1 MTARVLS
8 IANCKGGTGK
18 TTSAVNLAAELGAR
32 GYRVLVVD
40 LDPQGHAGLGLGVTA
55 RLGFPT
61 AHAPLLRRPAG
72 PDRHAGLDGAVQA
85 TEEDNV
91 AVVPADRGFD
101 GQLGTSDIRC
111 LADALAPLRHVHDL
125 VLIDVPPAAAALT
138 VCALMASDGV
148 VVPTTLDPLGLEGVR
163 QFARSYHDTMLR
175 FRAAPLGLA
184 IAPMRID
191 LRTNVERETLGSLRT
206 AFGPGQMVR
215 GVRTDV
221 AVSEAFARR
230 RPVRRHRPQA
240 RAAEDFSGLADDL
253 VQRFGI
259 DCAAAFADPPCGRQ
273 EGFSRGISWR

>member
-40 LDPQGHAGLGLGVTA
+40 LDPQGHAGLGLRVTA
-55 RLGFPT
+55 RLGSPN
-61 AHAPLLRRPAG
+61 AHTPLRRSPSS
-72 PDRHAGLDGAVQA
+72 LDGAAQA

-91 AVVPADRGFD
+91 SVVPADRGFD
-101 GQLGTSDIRC
+101 GQLGNSDIHC
-111 LADALAPLRHVHDL
+111 FANALAPLRHVYDL

-148 VVPTTLDPLGLEGVR
+148 VIPTTLDPLGLEGVR

-191 LRTNVERETLGSLRT
+191 LRTNVERETLGQLRT

-230 RPVRRHRPQA
+230 QPVRRTRPRA
-240 RAAEDFSGLADDL
+240 RAVEDFSGLADDL

-259 DCAAAFADPPCGRQ
+259 DCAAAFAEPSCGRA

>member
-40 LDPQGHAGLGLGVTA
+40 LDPQGHAGLGLGVSA
-55 RLGFPT
+55 RLGSAN
-61 AHAPLLRRPAG
+61 AHTPLLRAG
-72 PDRHAGLDGAVQA
+72 IDLSGAAQA
-85 TEEDNV
+85 TGEDNV

-101 GQLGTSDIRC
+101 GQLGNGDIRC
-111 LADALAPLRHVHDL
+111 IAAALGALCRIHDL

-191 LRTNVERETLGSLRT
+191 LRTNVERETLGQLRT

-230 RPVRRHRPQA
+230 QPVRRYRPRA
-240 RAAEDFSGLADDL
+240 RAAEDFSALADDL

-259 DCAAAFADPPCGRQ
+259 DCAAAFAEPAYARP

>member
-18 TTSAVNLAAELGAR
+18 TTSAVNIAAELGAR
-32 GYRVLVVD
+32 GYRVLVID
-40 LDPQGHAGLGLGVTA
+40 LDPQGHAGLGFGVSA
-55 RLGFPT
+55 RLGSPN
-61 AHAPLLRRPAG
+61 AHAPLLRPQAG
-72 PDRHAGLDGAVQA
+72 FDGAAQA

-91 AVVPADRGFD
+91 AVIPADRSFD
-101 GQLGTSDIRC
+101 GQLGHGDVRC
-111 LADALAPLRHVHDL
+111 LATALAPLRRSHDL
-125 VLIDVPPAAAALT
+125 VLFDVPPSAAALT

-148 VVPTTLDPLGLEGVR
+148 VIPTTLDPLGLEGVR

-191 LRTNVERETLGSLRT
+191 LRTNVERETLGTLRT

-221 AVSEAFARR
+221 TVSEAFARR
-230 RPVRRHRPQA
+230 QPVRRYRAGA
-240 RAAEDFSGLADDL
+240 RAAEDFFGLADDL

-259 DCAAAFADPPCGRQ
+259 ECTADYAEPSYGRQ
-273 EGFSRGISWR
+273 EGFSRGVSWR

>member
-40 LDPQGHAGLGLGVTA
+40 LDPQGHSGLGLGVTA
-55 RLGFPT
+55 RLGFPN
-61 AHAPLLRRPAG
+61 AHTPLLRRQTSFE
-72 PDRHAGLDGAVQA
+72 GAAQV
-85 TEEDNV
+85 TDEDNV
-91 AVVPADRGFD
+91 SVVPADRSFD
-101 GQLGTSDIRC
+101 GQLGHGDIRC
-111 LADALAPLRHVHDL
+111 LSDALAPLRHVHDL
-125 VLIDVPPAAAALT
+125 VLIDVPPSAAALT

-191 LRTNVERETLGSLRT
+191 LRTNVERETLGALRT

-221 AVSEAFARR
+221 AVSEAFAQR
-230 RPVRRHRPQA
+230 RPVRRYRPRA
-240 RAAEDFSGLADDL
+240 RAAEDFSGLTDDL

-259 DCAAAFADPPCGRQ
+259 DCTAAFAEPPYSRH

>member
-40 LDPQGHAGLGLGVTA
+40 LDPQGHAGLGLGVA
-55 RLGFPT
+55 AQLGSAN
-61 AHAPLLRRPAG
+61 AHTPLCRSGASYA
-72 PDRHAGLDGAVQA
+72 DAVQG
-85 TEEDNV
+85 TDDDNV
-91 AVVPADRGFD
+91 AIVAADRSFD
-101 GQLGTSDIRC
+101 GQLANSDIRSI
-111 LADALAPLRHVHDL
+111 AAALAPLRDAHDL

-148 VVPTTLDPLGLEGVR
+148 VIPTTLDPLGLEGVR

-191 LRTNVERETLGSLRT
+191 LRTNVEKETLGLLRT

-230 RPVRRHRPQA
+230 QPVRRYRGRA

-259 DCAAAFADPPCGRQ
+259 DCVAAFAEPGYGRP

>member
-18 TTSAVNLAAELGAR
+18 TTSAVNIAAELGAR

-40 LDPQGHAGLGLGVTA
+40 LDPQGHAGLGLGVAA
-55 RLGFPT
+55 RLGSRN
-61 AHAPLLRRPAG
+61 AHTPLLRRQT
-72 PDRHAGLDGAVQA
+72 GLDGAAQA
-85 TEEDNV
+85 TDEDNV
-91 AVVPADRGFD
+91 SVVPADRGFD
-101 GQLGTSDIRC
+101 GQLGHSDIRC
-111 LADALAPLRHVHDL
+111 FSDALAPLRHVHDL

-230 RPVRRHRPQA
+230 QPVRRYRPRA

-259 DCAAAFADPPCGRQ
+259 DCAAAFTEPPYGRQ

>member
-40 LDPQGHAGLGLGVTA
+40 LDPQGHSGLGLGVTA
-55 RLGFPT
+55 RRGSPN
-61 AHAPLLRRPAG
+61 AHTPLLRHPTS
-72 PDRHAGLDGAVQA
+72 LDAAVQA
-85 TEEDNV
+85 TDEDNV
-91 AVVPADRGFD
+91 SVVPADRGFD
-101 GQLGTSDIRC
+101 GQLGHGDIRC
-111 LADALAPLRHVHDL
+111 LSDALASLRRVHDL

-148 VVPTTLDPLGLEGVR
+148 IVPTTLDPLGLEGVR

-191 LRTNVERETLGSLRT
+191 LRTNVERETLGQLRT

-221 AVSEAFARR
+221 AVSEAFAQRQPLRR
-230 RPVRRHRPQA
+230 CRPRA
-240 RAAEDFSGLADDL
+240 RATEDFSCLTDDL
-253 VQRFGI
+253 VQRFSI
-259 DCAAAFADPPCGRQ
+259 DCGAAFAEAPYGRQ